1 MNDYILESAAVLIS
15 VIALG
20 FTIYDRK
27 KQEKNIQET
36 DRKAEKALKLSQGNL
51 ELSLRNSISEGRHR
65 LNLAI
70 KDLQTFKLVHPD
82 ADITIMKKLFYSSLE
97 DLINHYDRGCM
108 LYLDDKIDKNRF
120 ETEYAVEIRNL
131 VEKGEYKERY
141 FPAHTSKF
149 KAVLKVYDNWENK
162 EK

>member
-1 MNDYILESAAVLIS
+1 MENFILEAVAVLIS
-15 VIALG
+15 IIALG
-20 FTIYDRK
+20 LTIYDRK
-27 KQEKNIQET
+27 KQEKNLKET

-70 KDLQTFKLVHPD
+70 KDLQTFKLVHPNEN
-82 ADITIMKKLFYSSLE
+82 TSIMEKLFYSSLE

-108 LYLDDKIDKNRF
+108 LYLDNKIDKKRF
-120 ETEYAVEIRNL
+120 ETEYSVEIRNL
-131 VEKGEYKERY
+131 VEKGEYKDRY

-149 KAVLKVYDNWENK
+149 KAVLKVYNNWENK